1 MLARLAGRLADFA
14 QRCVPDP
21 FVIALGLTALT
32 FALGWWVMPER
43 SVTALASAWFT
54 RLSAQETL
62 TFTAQMAL
70 ILVAGAA
77 LARAPLVR
85 GGLSRLAGLPRTT
98 GSAAALTAFVAMAT
112 SLVNWGFGLVAGAVL
127 AREIGARFSRAGRK
141 LDYPLVAAAGYLGLM
156 IWHGGLSGSA
166 PLKVAEAGPLG
177 GAPIPLDETL
187 FSRMNVALCLLLL
200 VWVPIIVKR
209 MASPAKERLWP
220 VAPLDS
226 DEAAA
231 AVAAG
236 AGAAP
241 DTGAGETEPRW
252 GRWLGALLGVFTIAL
267 GAVALRQTFAAA
279 GFLRGLGLNTFIL
292 MLVLLGLLLFRSPVR
307 YAQAVSGA
315 ASEAGGILLQF
326 PFYFGLLGLLEASG
340 LVQHLAGR
348 SADMAT
354 ALAALGLPLQ
364 WCFDMVTFLTACVVN
379 MFVPSGGGQWAV
391 QGSIVAEA
399 AQSLH
404 LPLPRAVMA
413 LAWGDEWSNML
424 QPFWALPLL
433 AITGLKARDIFG
445 YTLTIML
452 ASGVIFALAFALFPP
467 G

>member
-1 MLARLAGRLADFA
+1 MLARAAGRLADLA
-14 QRCVPDP
+14 QRAVPDP

-43 SVTALASAWFT
+43 TVGGLASAWFT
-54 RLSAQETL
+54 RFSAQETL

-70 ILVAGAA
+70 ILVTGAA

-85 GGLSRLAGLPRTT
+85 GLLGRLADLPRTT
-98 GSAAALTAFVAMAT
+98 ASAAALTAFVAMST
-112 SLVNWGFGLVAGAVL
+112 SLINWGFGLVAGAVI
-127 AREIGARFSRAGRK
+127 AREIGARFSAAGRK
-141 LDYPLVAAAGYLGLM
+141 LDYPLVAATGYLGLM

-177 GAPIPLDETL
+177 GPPIPLGETL
-187 FSRMNVALCLLLL
+187 GSRMNLALNLLLL
-200 VWVPIIVKR
+200 VWVPILVRR
-209 MASPAKERLWP
+209 MASPRHERLWP
-220 VAPLDS
+220 VAPLDA

-231 AVAAG
+231 AVTAG
-236 AGAAP
+236 AGTAP
-241 DTGAGETEPRW
+241 DTGTVGEEPRW
-252 GRWLGALLGVFTIAL
+252 GRWAGALLGLFAVAL
-267 GAVALRQTFAAA
+267 GALALQRAFSAA
-279 GFLRGLGLNTFIL
+279 GFVRGLGLNTFIL
-292 MLVLLGLLLFRSPVR
+292 LMILVGLLLFRSPVR

-315 ASEAGGILLQF
+315 AGEAGGILLQF

-340 LVQHLAGR
+340 LVQHLAGG
-348 SADMAT
+348 SAGMAQS
-354 ALAALGLPLQ
+354 LSSLGLPLQ

-391 QGSIVAEA
+391 QGTIVAQA
-399 AQSLH
+399 AQSLQ

-413 LAWGDEWSNML
+413 LAWGDQWSNML

-445 YTLTIML
+445 YTLAIML
-452 ASGVIFALAFALFPP
+452 ASGVFFVLAFALF
-467 G
+467 